1 MAEIDADAS
10 VTQWIAGLKEGQAS
24 AAERLWEHYFH
35 RLVGLARAKLNPSQA
50 RVADE
55 EDVALSA
62 FKSLCLGAAD
72 GRFPQLRDRD
82 NLWPLLV
89 VLTVRK
95 ARDLVKHERRQKR
108 GGGTKTT
115 RLDSNQAEWEAIVSQ
130 QPTPEFTVMVAEN
143 CERLLETL
151 DGQHRKIA
159 LLKLEGYTNAEVAER
174 LNCGLRTVE
183 RRLELIRRTW
193 LELGEKALGG
203 GGKK

>member
-108 GGGTKTT
+108 GGGVKTS

-151 DGQHRKIA
+151 DGPHRRIA
-159 LLKLEGYTNAEVAER
+159 LLKLEGYTNAEVAEQ

-193 LELGEKALGG
+193 LELAEKALGG
-203 GGKK
+203 GGKR

>member
-35 RLVGLARAKLNPSQA
+35 RLVGLARAKLTSSQP

-108 GGGTKTT
+108 GGGVKTS

-130 QPTPEFTVMVAEN
+130 QPSPEFSVMVAEN

-151 DGQHRKIA
+151 DAPHRRIA
-159 LLKLEGYTNAEVAER
+159 LLKLEGYTNAEVAEQ

-193 LELGEKALGG
+193 LELAERALGG
-203 GGKK
+203 GGER

>member
-1 MAEIDADAS
+1 MAEVDADAS

-35 RLVGLARAKLNPSQA
+35 RLVGLARAKLTSSQP

-108 GGGTKTT
+108 GGGVKTS

-130 QPTPEFTVMVAEN
+130 QPSPEFSVMVAEN

-151 DGQHRKIA
+151 DGAHRRIA
-159 LLKLEGYTNAEVAER
+159 LLKLEGYTNAEVAEQ
-174 LNCGLRTVE
+174 LNCGLRTIE

-193 LELGEKALGG
+193 LELAERALGG
-203 GGKK
+203 DER

>member
-1 MAEIDADAS
+1 MAEVDADAS

-35 RLVGLARAKLNPSQA
+35 RLVGLARAKLTSSQP

-108 GGGTKTT
+108 GGGVKTS

-130 QPTPEFTVMVAEN
+130 QPSPEFSVMVAEN

-151 DGQHRKIA
+151 DGAHRRIA
-159 LLKLEGYTNAEVAER
+159 LLKLEGYTNAEVAEQ

-193 LELGEKALGG
+193 LELAERALGG
-203 GGKK
+203 DER

>member
-35 RLVGLARAKLNPSQA
+35 RLVGLARAKLTSSQP

-108 GGGTKTT
+108 GGGVKTS

-130 QPTPEFTVMVAEN
+130 QPSPEFSVMVAEN

-151 DGQHRKIA
+151 DASHRRIA
-159 LLKLEGYTNAEVAER
+159 LLKLEGYTNAEVAEQ

-193 LELGEKALGG
+193 LELAERALGG
-203 GGKK
+203 GGER